1 MSTVTV
7 EYVGLKAQRADTVA
21 GTGLTWVGKGD
32 RHPVPVEAWE
42 KLAKHPDVWALV
54 DEEPASAS
62 PSLADAQP
70 AGEASDGA
78 EPDIEAMDVD
88 ALKAYA
94 AAKQIRLD
102 GRLKSASAI
111 RAAITAA

>member
-1 MSTVTV
+1 MSTVIV

-32 RHPVPVEAWE
+32 RHPVPVEAWA

-54 DEEPASAS
+54 DEEPADTG

-70 AGEASDGA
+70 AAEGT

-111 RAAITAA
+111 RAAIKGA